1 MVWRPQSGEARKDP
15 AMKEMQVIPPAV
27 QSGLSEDDIRRIV
40 RAVLD
45 AENEQHVRNLDDV
58 VLKAV
63 ATILTSFGME
73 EEDRIELKAD
83 FVHLR
88 RWRKSYEQVERVTWT
103 AAIGIIV
110 TGLAAALWAG
120 FKTMVGKG

>member
-1 MVWRPQSGEARKDP
+1 MKD
-15 AMKEMQVIPPAV
+15 MQVIPPVV
-27 QSGLSEDDIRRIV
+27 QSGLSEDDMRRIV

-73 EEDRIELKAD
+73 EEDRKELKAD

-88 RWRKSYEQVERVTWT
+88 KWRKSYEQVERVTWT
-103 AAIGIIV
+103 AAVGIIV
-110 TGLAAALWAG
+110 TGIAAALWSG
-120 FKTMVGKG
+120 FKAMVGK